1 MRRSL
6 IRAMSPIVATAAFAF
21 ACGGGG
27 EGKAADS
34 TAAMDSAAAAAA
46 ATPAPESFSMVGKS
60 PNWSVEVTPTGILF
74 DGPKTSGKP
83 DTIQFEY
90 KAPTINGAIREF
102 TVIRMQPDTHRIDI
116 TLAMTKCKAGDAE
129 MEWKATVWVDQKA
142 YNGCATKK

>member
-6 IRAMSPIVATAAFAF
+6 IRAMSPVVATAIVF

-27 EGKAADS
+27 EKKADDS
-34 TAAMDSAAAAAA
+34 TAAKDSATAAAA
-46 ATPAPESFSMVGKS
+46 ATPAPESFSMMGKS
-60 PNWSVEVTPTGILF
+60 PDWSVEVTPTGILF
-74 DGPKTSGKP
+74 DRKRKGKP

-90 KAPTINGAIREF
+90 KAPSVNGAIREF

-116 TLAMTKCKAGDAE
+116 TLAMTKCKVGDTD

-142 YNGCATKK
+142 YNGCANKK